1 MGVLEDQVVNLI
13 LEQSAIE
20 EVVAS
25 YADVLSGAAIA
36 DPEADPEA
44 ADSDTTDLQEK
55 AESAD

>member
-1 MGVLEDQVVNLI
+1 LN
-13 LEQSAIE
+13 QSAIE

-36 DPEADPEA
+36 DPDADADSSDSDA
-44 ADSDTTDLQEK
+44 ADAQEK